1 MENKSSKSDRQNSQ
15 LEDLH
20 RGIGWSSDK
29 TLARYFDTSRQRI
42 WAWSREGRIPKPYKI
57 SANMT
62 RWCNAAIKQYQ
73 DRGFI

>member
-1 MENKSSKSDRQNSQ
+1 MEDKSSKSDKQNSQ

>member
-62 RWCNAAIKQYQ
+62 RWCNATIKQYQ